1 MCIRDRITIPS
12 GLGIGLIFYMIPEDS
27 SKTAWWIFGMILGT
41 ILVHGILE
49 VIYEMDFRR
58 FFRRKVQLMILGGVV
73 AICALTM
80 KMDLLGY
87 DSYFPAY
94 DNLQGVVIS
103 VSNLSY
109 TCLLYTS
116 PGYGR
121 GYEEA
126 RICL

>member
-1 MCIRDRITIPS
+1 
-12 GLGIGLIFYMIPEDS
+12 
-27 SKTAWWIFGMILGT
+27 MILGT

-87 DSYFPAY
+87 DSYFSG
-94 DNLQGVVIS
+94 L
-103 VSNLSY
+103 
-109 TCLLYTS
+109 
-116 PGYGR
+116 
-121 GYEEA
+121 
-126 RICL
+126 

>member
-1 MCIRDRITIPS
+1 
-12 GLGIGLIFYMIPEDS
+12 
-27 SKTAWWIFGMILGT
+27 MILGT

-94 DNLQGVVIS
+94 DNLQGVVIN

-109 TCLLYTS
+109 TEQLCNVGKKKKTESIRSGILPPQTIVPVCWIS
-116 PGYGR
+116 R
-121 GYEEA
+121 
-126 RICL
+126 